1 MWTYVPTYVDRRPIP
16 LRFFRCFCTQVRSF
30 VDSLQAEKAALE
42 QEKAALVDEA
52 ARASARATAAET
64 QVRDVLSPIMG
75 PFVPQTLCVDPS
87 LSHVEVQAAKA
98 EAKLAHAKESFEM
111 DREQLQSEHAQQLH
125 AVQEQLRR
133 SEQAAAALQHQ
144 LDRHAQVG
152 LGPAPGPGPGPGS
165 LDDVPAITFDTH
177 PRLTPH
183 PISYLAPPNRLLPRK
198 CRRRTSAW
206 K

>member
-1 MWTYVPTYVDRRPIP
+1 M
-16 LRFFRCFCTQVRSF
+16 
-30 VDSLQAEKAALE
+30 
-42 QEKAALVDEA
+42 
-52 ARASARATAAET
+52 
-64 QVRDVLSPIMG
+64 
-75 PFVPQTLCVDPS
+75 
-87 LSHVEVQAAKA
+87 QAAKA

-152 LGPAPGPGPGPGS
+152 LGPAPGPVPGPGPGPGS
-165 LDDVPAITFDTH
+165 RDDVPTITFHTP
-177 PRLTPH
+177 PRPTLPTPH
-183 PISYLAPPNRLLPRK
+183 RPLRRK
-198 CRRRTSAW
+198 CRRRTNAW